1 MKASPMKRK
10 GRRPKFDEPR
20 KPITVTLPERTLA
33 QLRAIDAD
41 RARAIVKLADYR
53 AAVPTAAPTV
63 DVVKAAPG
71 LGLIVVGPLRSLQ
84 RVEFLRMTEVVP
96 GHFLLT
102 IPSGT
107 PSGSLEMEIVDLLDD
122 LPPEDEDERPLLQKL
137 RQILH
142 AQRKKKAVSKRE
154 ILLISV

>member
-1 MKASPMKRK
+1 MKRK
-10 GRRPKFDEPR
+10 GRRPKFNEPR

-33 QLRAIDAD
+33 QLGAIDAD

-53 AAVPTAAPTV
+53 SAVPTATPTV

-71 LGLIVVGPLRSLQ
+71 LGIIVVGPLRSLQ
-84 RVEFLRMTEVVP
+84 RIDTLRMAEVLP

-102 IPSGT
+102 MPSGT
-107 PSGSLEMEIVDLLDD
+107 PSELIEMEIVDLLDD
-122 LPPEDEDERPLLQKL
+122 LPPAEEAERPLLQKL
-137 RQILH
+137 RGILN
-142 AQRKKKAVSKRE
+142 AQRKRKSVSKRE

>member
-1 MKASPMKRK
+1 MKRK
-10 GRRPKFDEPR
+10 GRRPKFNEPR

-53 AAVPTAAPTV
+53 SDVPTATPTV
-63 DVVKAAPG
+63 DVVRAAPG
-71 LGLIVVGPLRSLQ
+71 LGIIVVGPLRSLQ

-137 RQILH
+137 RGILN
-142 AQRKKKAVSKRE
+142 AQRKKQSVSKRE
-154 ILLISV
+154 ILLIST

>member
-1 MKASPMKRK
+1 MKRK
-10 GRRPKFDEPR
+10 GRRPKFNEPR

-53 AAVPTAAPTV
+53 AAVPTATPTV

-71 LGLIVVGPLRSLQ
+71 LGIIVVGPLRSLQ
-84 RVEFLRMTEVVP
+84 RIEFLRMAEVVP

-102 IPSGT
+102 IPCGT
-107 PSGSLEMEIVDLLDD
+107 PSGSLEMEIVDLLDE

-137 RQILH
+137 RGILN
-142 AQRKKKAVSKRE
+142 AQRRKKTVSKRE
-154 ILLISV
+154 ILLIST